1 METEKVGVG
10 SGAGEGIADGAAALS
25 HKSTESRWS
34 KVEDKVKELREQ
46 QETAHNSDM
55 LGACNEPNGRLPLL
69 YALYGNISECVNEAK
84 SLGLVFLNLVHF
96 NSIADKYGRRR
107 VRDFMVELGHMLL
120 SKHERIRHEID
131 AMAVVEESDQ
141 FFILLVLNTHRRSLI
156 LTRGNTKKIAGRILK
171 SVNNLADD
179 LAQKNKMD
187 NGLEFIT
194 YCSLVPVTPNVSL
207 KRLLH
212 EAHWEACLRNELDDF
227 KVTFVS
233 NVAHELRTPLT
244 CIRGYTETL
253 LDGALENKELAY
265 QWLEIISEEAN
276 RLERLI
282 NDIMEV
288 SLIEA
293 QQVEFQMDEVDLIA
307 LVRHAVDILRV
318 KADKT
323 GIKISFNYPSD
334 FPNIC
339 LDKDRVSQ
347 VIVNLID
354 NAVKYSPS
362 NSIVE
367 VVIVPQNCDFV
378 AIEVRDHGIGI
389 PSSELEHIFDRFY
402 RVNKSQ
408 NVYGRGLGLT
418 IAKFIAEAHGGDIS
432 VDSEL
437 GKGSVFTFSLPVVT
451 AGAKG

>member
-1 METEKVGVG
+1 
-10 SGAGEGIADGAAALS
+10 
-25 HKSTESRWS
+25 
-34 KVEDKVKELREQ
+34 
-46 QETAHNSDM
+46 
-55 LGACNEPNGRLPLL
+55 
-69 YALYGNISECVNEAK
+69 
-84 SLGLVFLNLVHF
+84 
-96 NSIADKYGRRR
+96 
-107 VRDFMVELGHMLL
+107 
-120 SKHERIRHEID
+120 
-131 AMAVVEESDQ
+131 
-141 FFILLVLNTHRRSLI
+141 
-156 LTRGNTKKIAGRILK
+156 
-171 SVNNLADD
+171 
-179 LAQKNKMD
+179 
-187 NGLEFIT
+187 
-194 YCSLVPVTPNVSL
+194 
-207 KRLLH
+207 
-212 EAHWEACLRNELDDF
+212 
-227 KVTFVS
+227 
-233 NVAHELRTPLT
+233 
-244 CIRGYTETL
+244 
-253 LDGALENKELAY
+253 
-265 QWLEIISEEAN
+265 
-276 RLERLI
+276 
-282 NDIMEV
+282 MEV

-307 LVRHAVDILRV
+307 LVRHTIDILRV

-402 RVNKSQ
+402 RVNKNQ